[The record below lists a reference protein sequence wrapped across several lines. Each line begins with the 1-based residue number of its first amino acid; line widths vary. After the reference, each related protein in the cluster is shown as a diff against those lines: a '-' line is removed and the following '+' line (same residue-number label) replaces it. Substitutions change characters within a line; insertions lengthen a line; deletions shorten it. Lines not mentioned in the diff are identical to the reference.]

1 MLKICTLIVSSFGKK
16 KKLCRVNRVL
26 YYLEVIETCISA
38 IYAISVRVSEIL
50 RHTAEAEL

>member
-1 MLKICTLIVSSFGKK
+1 MLKICTLIVSSFGK